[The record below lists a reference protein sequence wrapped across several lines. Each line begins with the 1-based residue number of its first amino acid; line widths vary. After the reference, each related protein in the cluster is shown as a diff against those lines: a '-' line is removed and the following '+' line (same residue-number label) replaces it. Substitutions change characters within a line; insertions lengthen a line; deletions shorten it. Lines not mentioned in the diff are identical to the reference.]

1 VISSLER
8 VVPAQPG
15 KPVRPEAAAVQ
26 ARSRAIAE
34 DPGRWSATLAQQTT
48 EEFTRLAP
56 VWDDSRGQYRPIPL
70 RDALDRGG
78 PFPAGLCVEVGCGTG
93 LLTEFIAG
101 VWSQVV
107 SLDLTWEMVRRSPAR
122 WRLNADA
129 ARLPVAD
136 RSAAAVVI
144 ADVPLFA
151 DEVVRILAPGGV
163 VVWSNALGAESPHHV
178 PVEVVAGA
186 LARAQAQI
194 QPHVGWD
201 AVTAEAGWG
210 LWAVLRRGA

>member
-8 VVPAQPG
+8 VVPAGPG

-34 DPGRWSATLAQQTT
+34 DPGRWSAAMARQTT

-70 RDALDRGG
+70 RDALERGG

-93 LLTEFIAG
+93 LLTELIAR
-101 VWSQVV
+101 VWPRII
-107 SLDLTWEMVRRSPAR
+107 SLDLTWEMVRRSPAA
-122 WRLNADA
+122 WRINADA

-136 RSAAAVVI
+136 GSAAAVVV

-151 DEVVRILAPGGV
+151 EEIVRILGPDGV
-163 VVWSNALGAESPHHV
+163 VVWSNALGTESPHHV
-178 PVEVVAGA
+178 PVEVVAAA
-186 LARAQAQI
+186 LHRAE
-194 QPHVGWD
+194 PHVGWD

-210 LWAVLRRGA
+210 LWAVLRRGASKR

>member
-1 VISSLER
+1 VIRSLDR

-26 ARSRAIAE
+26 ARSRALAE
-34 DPGRWSATLAQQTT
+34 DPARWSAALAQQTT
-48 EEFTRLAP
+48 DEFTRLAP
-56 VWDDSRGQYRPIPL
+56 VWDDSRGRYRPIPL
-70 RDALDRGG
+70 RDALERGG
-78 PFPAGLCVEVGCGTG
+78 PFPAGPAVEVGCGTG
-93 LLTEFIAG
+93 LLTAFIAG
-101 VWSQVV
+101 VWPQVV
-107 SLDLTWEMVRRSPAR
+107 SLDLTWEMVRRSRAR

-129 ARLPVAD
+129 ARLPVA
-136 RSAAAVVI
+136 SGMAAAVVL

-151 DEVVRILAPGGV
+151 EEVVRILAQDGV

-178 PVEVVAGA
+178 PVEVVAAA
-186 LARAQAQI
+186 LGRAT
-194 QPHVGWD
+194 PHVGWD

>member
-1 VISSLER
+1 MIRSLAR

-34 DPGRWSATLAQQTT
+34 DPGRWSAALARQTT
-48 EEFTRLAP
+48 DEFTRLAP
-56 VWDDSRGQYRPIPL
+56 VWDDSRGQYRPVPL
-70 RDALDRGG
+70 RDALERGG
-78 PFPAGLCVEVGCGTG
+78 PFPAGLGVEVGCGTG
-93 LLTEFIAG
+93 LLTGFVEA
-101 VWSQVV
+101 VWPRVL

-122 WRLNADA
+122 WRANADA

-136 RSAAAVVI
+136 SAAGAVVI

-151 DEVVRILAPGGV
+151 EEVVRILAPDGV

-186 LARAQAQI
+186 LERAT
-194 QPHVGWD
+194 PHVGWD

>member
-1 VISSLER
+1 MISSLAR

-15 KPVRPEAAAVQ
+15 KPARPEAAAVQ

-34 DPGRWSATLAQQTT
+34 DPGRWSATLARQTT
-48 EEFTRLAP
+48 DEFTRLAP
-56 VWDDSRGQYRPIPL
+56 VWDDSRGRYRPIPL
-70 RDALDRGG
+70 RDALERGG

-93 LLTEFIAG
+93 LLTEFVAA
-101 VWSQVV
+101 VWPQVL

-122 WRLNADA
+122 LRVNADA

-136 RSAAAVVI
+136 GAAAAVVI

-151 DEVVRILAPGGV
+151 EEVVRILAPDGV

-186 LARAQAQI
+186 LGRAT
-194 QPHVGWD
+194 PPVGWD

>member
-1 VISSLER
+1 MIRSLAR

-34 DPGRWSATLAQQTT
+34 DPGRWSAALARQTT
-48 EEFTRLAP
+48 DEFTRLAP
-56 VWDDSRGQYRPIPL
+56 VWDDSRGQYRPVPL
-70 RDALDRGG
+70 RDALERGG
-78 PFPAGLCVEVGCGTG
+78 PFPAGLGVEVGCGTG
-93 LLTEFIAG
+93 LLTGFVEA
-101 VWSQVV
+101 VWPRVL

-122 WRLNADA
+122 WRANADA

-136 RSAAAVVI
+136 GAAGAVVI

-151 DEVVRILAPGGV
+151 EEVVRILAPDGV

-186 LARAQAQI
+186 LERAT
-194 QPHVGWD
+194 PHVGWD

>member
-1 VISSLER
+1 VISALDR
-8 VVPAQPG
+8 IVAAPPG

-34 DPGRWSATLAQQTT
+34 DPGRWSAALARQTT

-56 VWDDSRGQYRPIPL
+56 SWDDSRGRYRPVPL
-70 RDALDRGG
+70 RDALARGG

-93 LLTEFIAG
+93 LLTELIQG
-101 VWSQVV
+101 VWPAVV

-122 WRLNADA
+122 WRVNADA
-129 ARLPVAD
+129 ARLPLAD
-136 RSAAAVVI
+136 GAAAAVVI

-151 DEVVRILAPGGV
+151 EEVVRILAPDGV
-163 VVWSNALGAESPHHV
+163 VVWSNALGVESPHHV

-186 LARAQAQI
+186 LGRVTAN
-194 QPHVGWD
+194 VGWD

-210 LWAVLRRGA
+210 LWAVLRKGA